1 MKKLTLRAVDLTQD
15 EPSAKIARMFDI
27 DRGEETKFYIK
38 KEELTKEADHLE
50 HMSIGDAI
58 TTAVTTAL
66 SSVAQPAANMRGPV
80 LMAADGTQMPLS
92 SLPTS
97 ITNSLQQA
105 HSSEDL
111 PVELPEKAARRPPR
125 PRVPKAAKGAAVPS
139 AAGVVPAAK
148 GKAPA
153 ARKRK
158 ASTALEQPPV
168 AVAPAL
174 PPAAAKVPDK
184 VGTITRPD
192 GAARTQLRK
201 TANLESAGNSVIV
214 FNGDEVI
221 ILEEG
226 SEFHLIKTGKKKGY
240 INATY
245 IQLQPPMAA

>member
-1 MKKLTLRAVDLTQD
+1 M
-15 EPSAKIARMFDI
+15 
-27 DRGEETKFYIK
+27 
-38 KEELTKEADHLE
+38 
-50 HMSIGDAI
+50 
-58 TTAVTTAL
+58 
-66 SSVAQPAANMRGPV
+66 
-80 LMAADGTQMPLS
+80 
-92 SLPTS
+92 
-97 ITNSLQQA
+97 
-105 HSSEDL
+105 
-111 PVELPEKAARRPPR
+111 
-125 PRVPKAAKGAAVPS
+125 PS
-139 AAGVVPAAK
+139 AAGPVPAAK

-168 AVAPAL
+168 AVTPAP

-192 GAARTQLRK
+192 GAARTELRK